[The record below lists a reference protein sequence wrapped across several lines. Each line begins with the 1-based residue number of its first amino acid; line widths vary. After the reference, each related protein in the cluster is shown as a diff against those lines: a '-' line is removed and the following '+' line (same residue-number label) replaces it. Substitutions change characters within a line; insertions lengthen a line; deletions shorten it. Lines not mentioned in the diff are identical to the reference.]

1 MKLSLLKLKRIKGA
15 FCQIIVGLAILFFQ
29 LTVLG
34 RSQFILAQ
42 STSSN
47 GEEISAERVWLPILG
62 YDSDTGFAFGTI
74 GRTFSY
80 SEGYNP
86 YYRSVS
92 ARAMAT
98 TKGFYTVD
106 LEFDQLATFG
116 TRMRSTL
123 TLYAERFSNE
133 PYFGNGNTTQ
143 FDPVLWEEGY
153 YHYERREYGLFY
165 EGFYPLTEQSAAV
178 SAGYLGV
185 FDIRV
190 DESKSNSTGTLFDR
204 QGLGQNSTFALLPGV
219 GFRLDSRDHEIL
231 PTRGFFTKGRIQ
243 STIPTSTLGSI
254 SLWELHIR
262 GFIPLFTLPFF
273 EQVILAQQLQIYHST
288 GDVPFWLKPR
298 LGSRDGLRG
307 AYMNRYQGAS
317 SWLYMAELRS
327 WFFEWAKA
335 DLRFGGQFF
344 LDIGRVF
351 EGHSSNVVE
360 LDGVQN
366 LRVAE
371 SPYVY
376 RQLHTSYGFG
386 GVLGIGADG
395 FFLRMDVGFSKE
407 SDRIYLGAGYAF

>member
-1 MKLSLLKLKRIKGA
+1 MLSNLLKLKRVERTFG
-15 FCQIIVGLAILFFQ
+15 QIIVGMVIVFFQ

-34 RSQFILAQ
+34 YTQAILAQ
-42 STSSN
+42 SASSN
-47 GEEISAERVWLPILG
+47 DDAASAERVWLPILG

-74 GRTFSY
+74 GRTFTY
-80 SEGYNP
+80 SEGYSP
-86 YYRSVS
+86 YYRSFS

-106 LEFDQLATFG
+106 LEFDQLETFG
-116 TRMRSTL
+116 TRARSTV

-153 YHYERREYGLFY
+153 YEYERREYGLLY
-165 EGFYPLTEQSAAV
+165 EGFFPLTEQSSAV
-178 SAGYLGV
+178 SVGFLGV

-190 DESKSNSTGTLFDR
+190 DDSKSTSPGTLFDL
-204 QGLGQNSTFALLPGV
+204 QGLGQSSTFALLPGV
-219 GFRLDSRDHEIL
+219 GFRLDSRDHELL
-231 PTRGFFTKGRIQ
+231 PTRGLFAETRVQ
-243 STIPTSTLGSI
+243 SSIPTSTLGSI
-254 SLWELHIR
+254 ALWELNIR
-262 GFIPLFTLPFF
+262 GFVPLLTLPFF
-273 EQVILAQQLQIYHST
+273 EQVILAQQLQLYHSA

-307 AYMNRYQGAS
+307 AYLNRYQGAS

-327 WFFEWAKA
+327 WFFEWERA

-344 LDIGRVF
+344 WDIGRVF
-351 EGHSSNVVE
+351 EGDSPVSVE
-360 LDGVQN
+360 LDGGQN
-366 LRVAE
+366 LRTAE
-371 SPYVY
+371 NPRVF
-376 RQLHTSYGFG
+376 RQLHASYGFG
-386 GVLGIGADG
+386 GVLGVGAEG